1 MKPKCVCE
9 VEKCSCHEIYVLATN
24 TNARGSK
31 TNEKCEYRLDFGGN
45 PPKKASLGFGYIE
58 KRFGKERKTSNFFQ
72 KKIKKV
78 LTNEKK
84 ALY

>member
-1 MKPKCVCE
+1 MDRVCVW
-9 VEKCSCHEIYVLATN
+9 VTEKCFWLEICVLATN
-24 TNARGSK
+24 TNAHSSK
-31 TNEKCEYRLDFGGN
+31 TNEKCEYRLTFGGN
-45 PPKKASLGFGYIE
+45 PPKKAALGFGYIE

-84 ALY
+84 AL